1 MILRRSRFVHLL
13 PVGPGRTLIV
23 HALNHMRLPAD
34 GEISALLDYF
44 SEARRIPE
52 DCDAMVAL
60 LAKSAGTQAGLR
72 EAIERTVME
81 LKSRHFLT
89 EMTAE
94 DELAAI
100 GAELSARHGRDPAE
114 MLERYRRKLREG
126 GAAYWAVGASYGI
139 EDFGGT
145 RRRVDA
151 VLFGD
156 CDIQMEADFLR
167 REAARRGI
175 DLHVAATFSDDI
187 RFAAEHK
194 HDVIFVGALRTR
206 HLVVADLDNG
216 LNPHAAYI
224 AHATELLTQLRE
236 TTSAPILIDN
246 LPEPTVQPLGLA
258 ERGAK
263 GHRTRFRLTNVAL
276 AELAVGFPDVHVIDI
291 AAALGAAGAERLL
304 DDGLV
309 GFTHFGSPGWML
321 QRPESE
327 MAAVHGIFPDTG
339 PLAHA
344 LGGDAYGREA
354 VIAEK
359 HIDALVTVAG
369 IGRKKCVILDLDG
382 TLWPG
387 VLAETGGPFAWT
399 PEISGA
405 FSFIGLYFGLHE
417 ALKSLKKRGIVLAC
431 VSKNDEATVRELWK
445 YPDHYPKHRLLTAD
459 DFVACRLNWDDKVGN
474 IRSIAEEL
482 GFALDAFLFIDDNPV
497 ERDRVRQRLP
507 EVEVWG
513 EDPFGLRRRLL
524 NDPRLQIPVV
534 TAEAASR
541 SELVKAQ
548 IVRQQLRSETVGEA
562 QYIDQLQIRCVIE
575 RLTASTPKLQ
585 RLEELFQ
592 RTTQFNTTARK
603 FSCTELTALAA
614 NPDARL
620 FAMEVSDRLGDYG
633 LVGAAVIVE
642 GEIAGLAI
650 SCRALGMGVEHRFM
664 RHILDEMKGGPLLAR
679 IIPTSRN
686 IPARNIYRDSG
697 FTEVRPGLWRF
708 ERLEAG
714 RERAAVSVEQ
724 EILLRS
730 NFGAD
735 MRNTAKH
742 LDGLAEDFIEP
753 PKRSPKRSTFKQ
765 GSEP

>member
-13 PVGPGRTLIV
+13 PVGPGRTLVV
-23 HALNHMRLPAD
+23 HAISHMRLPAD
-34 GEISALLDYF
+34 GEITALLEYF
-44 SEARRIPE
+44 CEPRQIPE

-60 LAKSAGTQAGLR
+60 LAKPADAAANLR

-81 LKSRHFLT
+81 LKSRQILT
-89 EMTAE
+89 ELTAE

-100 GAELSARHGRDPAE
+100 GSELSAKHGRDPAE
-114 MLERYRRKLREG
+114 MLESYRRKLKEG
-126 GAAYWAVGASYGI
+126 GSDYWAVGASYGV
-139 EDFGGT
+139 EDLDGT
-145 RRRVDA
+145 RQRVDA
-151 VLFGD
+151 LLFGD

-175 DLHVAATFSDDI
+175 DLHVAATFSDDV
-187 RFAAEHK
+187 RFAAEHR

-206 HLVVADLDNG
+206 HLVVEDLDNG

-224 AHATELLTQLRE
+224 SHATELLAMLRE
-236 TTSAPILIDN
+236 ATPAPILIDN

-258 ERGAK
+258 EHGVK

-276 AELAVGFPDVHVIDI
+276 AELAVAFPDVYVIDI
-291 AAALGAAGAERLL
+291 AAALGAAGSERLL
-304 DDGLV
+304 DDGQV

-327 MAAVHGIFPDTG
+327 KAAVHGIFPDVA

-359 HIDALVTVAG
+359 HIDALVTVTG
-369 IGRKKCVILDLDG
+369 VGRKKCVILDLDG

-387 VLAETGGPFAWT
+387 VLAETGSPFDWT

-405 FSFIGLYFGLHE
+405 FSFVGLYFGLHE
-417 ALKSLKKRGIVLAC
+417 ALKALKKRGVVLAC

-445 YPDHYPKHRLLTAD
+445 YPDHYPKHRLLMPD
-459 DFVACRLNWDDKVGN
+459 DFVTWRVNWDDKVGN
-474 IRSIAEEL
+474 VRSIAEEL

-513 EDPFGLRRRLL
+513 EDPFSLRRRLL

-548 IVRQQLRSETVGEA
+548 IARQHLRAETMGEPE
-562 QYIDQLQIRCVIE
+562 YIEQLQIKCAIE
-575 RLTASTPKLQ
+575 CLSAASPKLQ
-585 RLEELFQ
+585 RLEELFR

-603 FSCTELTALAA
+603 FSSSELAALVA
-614 NPDARL
+614 NPDAQL
-620 FAMEVSDRLGDYG
+620 FAIEVSDRLGDYG
-633 LVGAAVIVE
+633 LVGAAVILEVE
-642 GEIAGLAI
+642 IVGLAI
-650 SCRALGMGVEHRFM
+650 SCRALEMGIEHRFL
-664 RHILDEMKGGPLLAR
+664 RHILDEMKDSPLPLFGR

-686 IPARNIYRDSG
+686 IPARNIYRDNG
-697 FTEVRPGLWRF
+697 FTEAESGLWRYAK
-708 ERLEAG
+708 LAAG
-714 RERAAVSVEQ
+714 EEPRALALAEQ
-724 EILLRS
+724 KILFRS
-730 NFGAD
+730 NFGPD
-735 MRNTAKH
+735 MRNTAQH
-742 LDGLAEDFIEP
+742 LDGLVEGFVKTADL
-753 PKRSPKRSTFKQ
+753 SPKRVDL
-765 GSEP
+765 

>member
-13 PVGPGRTLIV
+13 PVGQGRTLIV
-23 HALNHMRLPAD
+23 HAISHMRLPAD
-34 GEISALLDYF
+34 SEISALLEYF
-44 SEARRIPE
+44 SKPRHFPE
-52 DCDAMVAL
+52 ECDAMAAL
-60 LAKSAGTQAGLR
+60 FAKSADSSSAGLR
-72 EAIERTVME
+72 DAIERTVME
-81 LKSRHFLT
+81 LKSRQILT

-94 DELAAI
+94 EELAAT
-100 GAELSARHGRDPAE
+100 AEELSVKHGRDPAE
-114 MLERYRRKLREG
+114 MLENHRRKLKEG
-126 GAAYWAVGASYGI
+126 GAAYWAVGASYGL
-139 EDFGGT
+139 EDFGAT
-145 RRRVDA
+145 QRRVDA
-151 VLFGD
+151 VLLGD

-167 REAARRGI
+167 REAVRRGI
-175 DLHVAATFSDDI
+175 DLHVAATFPDDV
-187 RFAAEHK
+187 RFAGEHK
-194 HDVIFVGALRTR
+194 HDVIFVGALRVR
-206 HLVVADLDNG
+206 HLVAEDLGNG
-216 LNPHAAYI
+216 LNPHAAYM
-224 AHATELLTQLRE
+224 AHATELLTKLRE
-236 TTSAPILIDN
+236 ITPAPILIDN

-258 ERGAK
+258 ERGVK

-276 AELAVGFPDVHVIDI
+276 AELAVAFPDVYVVDI
-291 AAALGAAGAERLL
+291 AAALAAVGAERML
-304 DDGLV
+304 DDGQV

-327 MAAVHGIFPDTG
+327 KAAVHGIFPDIA

-354 VIAEK
+354 VTAEK
-359 HIDALVTVAG
+359 HIDALVTVMG

-387 VLAETGGPFAWT
+387 VLAETGSPFAWT

-405 FSFIGLYFGLHE
+405 FSYIGLYFGLHE

-445 YPDHYPKHRLLTAD
+445 YPDHYPKQRLLTPD
-459 DFVACRLNWDDKVGN
+459 DFVTWRVNWDDKVGN

-513 EDPFGLRRRLL
+513 EDPFSLRRRLL
-524 NDPRLQIPVV
+524 NDPRLQIPIV
-534 TAEAASR
+534 TAEASSR

-548 IVRQQLRSETVGEA
+548 IARQQLRTETMGEA
-562 QYIDQLQIRCVIE
+562 QYIEQLQIKCAIE
-575 RLTASTPKLQ
+575 RLLASSAKLQ

-603 FSCTELTALAA
+603 FSYTELSALAA
-614 NPDARL
+614 NPGARL

-633 LVGAAVIVE
+633 LVGAAVIIG
-642 GEIAGLAI
+642 GEIVGLAI

-664 RHILDEMKGGPLLAR
+664 RHILNEMRESSAPLSGR

-686 IPARNIYRDSG
+686 IPARNIYRDNG
-697 FTEVRPGLWRF
+697 FTEAEPGLW
-708 ERLEAG
+708 L
-714 RERAAVSVEQ
+714 
-724 EILLRS
+724 
-730 NFGAD
+730 
-735 MRNTAKH
+735 TAQ
-742 LDGLAEDFIEP
+742 A
-753 PKRSPKRSTFKQ
+753 S
-765 GSEP
+765 

>member
-23 HALNHMRLPAD
+23 HAISHMRFPAD
-34 GEISALLDYF
+34 SEIAALLGYF
-44 SEARRIPE
+44 SEPRRVPE
-52 DCDAMVAL
+52 DCGAMVAL
-60 LAKSAGTQAGLR
+60 LAKPADTQAGLR

-81 LKSRHFLT
+81 LKSRQILT
-89 EMTAE
+89 EMTPE

-100 GAELSARHGRDPAE
+100 GGELSAKHGRDPEE
-114 MLERYRRKLREG
+114 MLENYRRKSKEG
-126 GAAYWAVGASYGI
+126 GSAYWAVGASYGI
-139 EDFGGT
+139 EDLGGT
-145 RRRVDA
+145 HRRVDA

-206 HLVVADLDNG
+206 HLVVEDLDNG
-216 LNPHAAYI
+216 FNPHAAYI
-224 AHATELLTQLRE
+224 GHATELLTGLRGM
-236 TTSAPILIDN
+236 TSAPILIDN

-258 ERGAK
+258 ERGVK

-276 AELAVGFPDVHVIDI
+276 AELAVAFPDVHVIDI
-291 AAALGAAGAERLL
+291 AAALGAAGTERLR
-304 DDGLV
+304 DDGQV

-327 MAAVHGIFPDTG
+327 KAAVHGLFPDIA

-359 HIDALVTVAG
+359 HIDGLVTVTGA
-369 IGRKKCVILDLDG
+369 GRKKCVIVDLDD

-387 VLAETGGPFAWT
+387 VLAETGSPFAWT
-399 PEISGA
+399 PEISGQ
-405 FSFIGLYFGLHE
+405 FSFVGLYFGLHE
-417 ALKSLKKRGIVLAC
+417 ALKSLKKRGLVLAC

-445 YPDHYPKHRLLTAD
+445 YPDHYPKHRLLTPD
-459 DFVACRLNWDDKVGN
+459 DFVTWRVNWDDKVGN
-474 IRSIAEEL
+474 VRSIAEEL

-524 NDPRLQIPVV
+524 SDPRLQLPVI
-534 TAEAASR
+534 TEEAAAR
-541 SELVKAQ
+541 STLVKAQ
-548 IVRQQLRSETVGEA
+548 IERQHLRAETLDDA
-562 QYIDQLQIRCVIE
+562 RYIESLGIQCRIE
-575 RLTASTPKLQ
+575 CLTPTSARLQ
-585 RLEELFQ
+585 RVEELFQ
-592 RTTQFNTTARK
+592 RTTQFNTTGRK
-603 FSCTELTALAA
+603 FSATKLPALAA
-614 NPDARL
+614 NPAAHL
-620 FAMEVSDRLGDYG
+620 FAIEVSDRLGDYG

-642 GEIAGLAI
+642 GEIAGLAV
-650 SCRALGMGVEHRFM
+650 SCRALGMGIEHRFL
-664 RHILDEMKGGPLLAR
+664 RHVLDEMKDAPRPLGGR

-686 IPARNIYRDSG
+686 TAVRNVYRDNG
-697 FTEVRPGLWRF
+697 FTEAEPGLWR
-708 ERLEAG
+708 LAKLAAG
-714 RERAAVSVEQ
+714 EEPRTSVDSEQ
-724 EILLRS
+724 TILFRS
-730 NFGAD
+730 NFGPD
-735 MRNTAKH
+735 MRNTAQH
-742 LDGLAEDFIEP
+742 HDDLVEGFIKTPEL
-753 PKRSPKRSTFKQ
+753 SPKRVDL
-765 GSEP
+765 